1 MPSSIDRLVAL
12 GQSVWIDTLP
22 APDDLDRL
30 IRDTC
35 VTGATTNPTILER
48 TVTREAV
55 KPAIQAACDRFAATY
70 TASRGHEGF
79 VSLEVDPALADD
91 ASATVE
97 ASLRLRAE
105 IDRPNLFVKIP
116 ATDAG
121 VDAVEEAAALSIP
134 VNVTLL
140 FSLDRHRAVAEA
152 YLRGVDRGGRAP
164 SVASFFVSRVD
175 TETDERLAA
184 LGAPPHLFGRLAIAN
199 AKLAYRNARR
209 LFAGSAHVQRC
220 LWASTSTK
228 DPRYR
233 DVRYVEEL
241 IGPGT
246 INTMP
251 VETLRAFAAHG
262 RAERTL
268 DRDVEEAERAF
279 AEVVAA
285 GIDYDDVTRS
295 LELAG
300 LAAFAASSE
309 ALSGISARSRV
320 PAPGGLSS
328 VSEPAT
334 AATRS

>member
-22 APDDLDRL
+22 TPADLDRL
-30 IRDTC
+30 VRDSR

-48 TVTREAV
+48 TVAGDAIT
-55 KPAIQAACDRFAATY
+55 PAIQAACDRFAATF
-70 TASRGHEGF
+70 TASRGHDGF
-79 VSLEVDPALADD
+79 VSLEVDPAIAGD

-97 ASLRLRAE
+97 AALRLRAE
-105 IDRPNLFVKIP
+105 IDRPNLLVKIP
-116 ATDAG
+116 ATEAG
-121 VDAVEEAAALSIP
+121 VDAVEEMTALSIP

-152 YLRGVDRGGRAP
+152 YLRGIDRGGRAP

-175 TETDERLAA
+175 TETDARLAA
-184 LGAPPHLFGRLAIAN
+184 LGAPEQLFGRLAIAN

-209 LFAGSAHVQRC
+209 LFAGCTHIQRC
-220 LWASTSTK
+220 LWASTSAK

-251 VETLRAFAAHG
+251 LETLRAFAAHG

-268 DRDVEEAERAF
+268 DRDVEDAERTF
-279 AEVVAA
+279 AEVTAA

-295 LELAG
+295 LEEAG
-300 LAAFAASSE
+300 LAAFAASWD
-309 ALSGISARSRV
+309 ALSGISARTRV

-328 VSEPAT
+328 VSVPAT